1 MEQQRSA
8 VRLAAVVAK
17 QRQSSD
23 VLRGAQTVVDEHTQW
38 VLSHLSRGD
47 RDLIK
52 SVTGEIIEPGAD
64 SASLFA
70 LTLAESR
77 ISQASVPAVRSRNQ
91 QLLLRRPQ
99 PLSQHDRIATFT
111 SMRAMLGNGSVG
123 RALDTEA

>member
-17 QRQSSD
+17 QRQSNEA
-23 VLRGAQTVVDEHTQW
+23 LRGVQTVVDEHTQW
-38 VLSHLSRGD
+38 MLSHLSQGD

-52 SVTGEIIEPGAD
+52 SVTGEVIEPGAD

-70 LTLAESR
+70 LTLAQSR
-77 ISQASVPAVRSRNQ
+77 VNQTSASRVRSQNQFIMRN
-91 QLLLRRPQ
+91 PQ

>member
-17 QRQSSD
+17 QRQSND
-23 VLRGAQTVVDEHTQW
+23 ALRGAQTVIDEHTQW
-38 VLSHLSRGD
+38 MLSHLSQAD

-52 SVTGEIIEPGAD
+52 SVTGEVIEPGAD

-70 LTLAESR
+70 LTLAQSR
-77 ISQASVPAVRSRNQ
+77 VNHTSASRVRSQNQ
-91 QLLLRRPQ
+91 FLMRTPQ

>member
-17 QRQSSD
+17 QRQSND
-23 VLRGAQTVVDEHTQW
+23 ALRGAQTVIDEHTQW
-38 VLSHLSRGD
+38 MLSHLSQAD

-52 SVTGEIIEPGAD
+52 SVTGEVIEPGAD

-70 LTLAESR
+70 LTLAQSR
-77 ISQASVPAVRSRNQ
+77 VNHTSASRVRSQNQ
-91 QLLLRRPQ
+91 FLMRTAQ

>member
-1 MEQQRSA
+1 MESQRSA
-8 VRLAAVVAK
+8 TRLAAVVAK
-17 QRQSSD
+17 QRQSND

-38 VLSHLSRGD
+38 VLSHLSQSD

-52 SVTGEIIEPGAD
+52 SVTGEVIEPGAD
-64 SASLFA
+64 TASLFA

-77 ISQASVPAVRSRNQ
+77 VNRTQVPPTRPANQ
-91 QLLLRRPQ
+91 QMMMRRPQ
-99 PLSQHDRIATFT
+99 PMSQHDRVATFT

>member
-17 QRQSSD
+17 QRQNSD

-47 RDLIK
+47 RDLIE
-52 SVTGEIIEPGAD
+52 SVTGEVIEPGAD

-70 LTLAESR
+70 LT
-77 ISQASVPAVRSRNQ
+77 
-91 QLLLRRPQ
+91 
-99 PLSQHDRIATFT
+99 
-111 SMRAMLGNGSVG
+111 
-123 RALDTEA
+123 